1 MKTKYDCDEMSEFI
15 RKYIHSKRDRDIL
28 CDRLLDGLLFKELAV
43 KYNLTER
50 HIKRI
55 VAKADKLFIE
65 LQNQHKRDMMQ

>member
-15 RKYIHSKRDRDIL
+15 RKYVHSKRDRDIL
-28 CDRLLDGLLFKELAV
+28 RDRLLDGLMFKELAD

-50 HIKRI
+50 HVKRI

-65 LQNQHKRDMMQ
+65 WQNAMKRDIM